1 MKAGDT
7 VDHYQLLKTLGHG
20 GMGGVWIAF
29 DPEENDLVAVK
40 TLFEEYADNELY
52 VKRFQREIDLMKRLT
67 HPNIVGYKG
76 GGRTDRTY
84 YLALEYI
91 RGMDLADFL
100 KGNGR
105 IPVADALPIIS
116 SMARAL
122 GYAHEQGVIHRDIK
136 PSNIMLST
144 EGKIAK
150 ILDFGVA
157 HAEDPNL
164 LTATGDVV
172 GTFLYASP
180 EQNQGKQIDE
190 RSDVYALGLTFH
202 ELLTGKRLLKGANHQ
217 EVTAM
222 QLTVPIQAPSKLV
235 PSVPVDL
242 DRIVLRMLEVEAA
255 KRYQSFDELLV
266 DLDAFQSDPQEF
278 AQDRR
283 SIYEYPDLVPEFK
296 VAQKFL
302 REEHWDRAIETAQ
315 SLLGRAPRAAE
326 LHVLV
331 GQAQRSKG
339 LPFNAVN
346 AFKRAITFERGNIG
360 YHMELA
366 QTYEEMGMEGAA
378 VETYQAILVIEPNST
393 KAKRRL
399 QAIQGGGTASAEVEE
414 ESAAASIA
422 ATNSDLNQG
431 FQDVRRRSQH
441 GADKARVTAEM
452 IAAANARSRTTED
465 EQGAAEEVLA
475 ETAQDDMEA
484 RRQAL
489 DDALAVP
496 IDQTRA
502 PVVTVFLWPYGFLRM
517 GKKGGAVVAALVEV
531 ALIAGFVFFA
541 THPSWVPPELFGSSA
556 ISFAA
561 ANPGESARYGQVA
574 CGLLWLVGAGFLAL
588 EVYSVA
594 PHHNKQAYVVEVD
607 PEEQTVLLNAG
618 AGRGFAKGDR
628 LLAYQRRPEGGHS
641 CELIGEIKVVEVLA
655 GEAAGRFYA
664 SGKKVIGFGDFVISS
679 AAVHEGGI
687 DPTRPNPTR
696 FPEAARA

>member
-1 MKAGDT
+1 MKAGDK

-29 DPEENDLVAVK
+29 DPEHNDLCAVK

-67 HPNIVGYKG
+67 HPNVVGYKG
-76 GGRTDRTY
+76 GGKTDRTY
-84 YLALEYI
+84 YLALEFI
-91 RGMDLADFL
+91 RGMDLADYL
-100 KGNGR
+100 KENGK
-105 IPVADALPIIS
+105 IPVADALPIVASI
-116 SMARAL
+116 ARAL
-122 GYAHEQGVIHRDIK
+122 SYSHEQGVIHRDIK

-190 RSDVYALGLTFH
+190 RADVYALGLTFH
-202 ELLTGKRLLKGANHQ
+202 ELLTGKRVLKGANHQ

-222 QLTVPIQAPSKLV
+222 QLTVPVQAPSKMV
-235 PSVPVDL
+235 PSVPVEL
-242 DRIVLRMLEVEAA
+242 DRIVLRMLEVEAE
-255 KRYQSFDELLV
+255 KRYQTFDELLV
-266 DLDAFQSDPQEF
+266 DLDAFQADPMEF

-283 SIYEYPDLVPEFK
+283 SIYEFPTLVPDFK
-296 VAQKFL
+296 KAQKFL
-302 REEHWDRAIETAQ
+302 RDQQWDQAIETAQ

-366 QTYEEMGMEGAA
+366 QTYEQMGMEGPA
-378 VETYQAILVIEPNST
+378 VETYEAILVIEPNST

-399 QAIQGGGTASAEVEE
+399 EAIRNGTAEE
-414 ESAAASIA
+414 DSDDSSMSLAS
-422 ATNSDLNQG
+422 TNSDLNKG
-431 FQDVRRRSQH
+431 FQDVRRRSLH
-441 GADKARVTAEM
+441 GEEKGRVTAEM
-452 IAAANARSRTTED
+452 IAAANARGR
-465 EQGAAEEVLA
+465 AEEEGGEPMPSEA
-475 ETAQDDMEA
+475 PEEAAGGDPEA
-484 RRQAL
+484 RREAL
-489 DDALAVP
+489 DNALVPP
-496 IDQTRA
+496 IDQVRV
-502 PVVTVFLWPYGFLRM
+502 PLVTAILWPF
-517 GKKGGAVVAALVEV
+517 
-531 ALIAGFVFFA
+531 GFVRLGKTSAAAIVTLLELALLGGFAFFA
-541 THPSWVPPELFGSSA
+541 THTSWVPPEFFGSSA

-561 ANPGESARYGQVA
+561 AHPGESARYGQLA
-574 CGLLWLVGAGFLAL
+574 CGALWFVGAAFFAL
-588 EVYSVA
+588 EIYSLA

-607 PEEQTVLLNAG
+607 PEEQTVLVNAG

-628 LLAYQRRPEGGHS
+628 LLIYKNKPHAAGSG
-641 CELIGEIKVVEVLA
+641 ELIGEVKLVEVLA
-655 GEAAGRFYA
+655 GEAAGRFYP
-664 SGKKVIGFGDFVISS
+664 SGEKVAGFGDFVIAA
-679 AAVHEGGI
+679 AAVHDGGI
-687 DPTRPNPTR
+687 DPTKPSKTR
-696 FPEAARA
+696 FPG

>member
-1 MKAGDT
+1 MKAGDR

-29 DPEENDLVAVK
+29 DPEHNDLVAVK
-40 TLFEEYADNELY
+40 TLFEEY
-52 VKRFQREIDLMKRLT
+52 
-67 HPNIVGYKG
+67 KG
-76 GGRTDRTY
+76 GGKTERTY

-100 KGNGR
+100 KANGR
-105 IPVADALPIIS
+105 ISVADALPVIS
-116 SMARAL
+116 SIARAMS
-122 GYAHEQGVIHRDIK
+122 YAHEQGVIHRDIK

-164 LTATGDVV
+164 MTATGDVV

-202 ELLTGKRLLKGANHQ
+202 ELLTGKRVLKGANHQ

-235 PSVPVDL
+235 PSVPVEL
-242 DRIVLRMLEVEAA
+242 DRILLRMLEVEQE
-255 KRYQSFDELLV
+255 KRYQTCDELLV
-266 DLDAFQSDPQEF
+266 DLDAFVSDPQEF

-296 VAQKFL
+296 VAQQAF
-302 REEHWDRAIETAQ
+302 REERWDQAIEAAQ

-331 GQAQRSKG
+331 GQAHRAKG

-366 QTYEEMGMEGAA
+366 QTYEQMGMEGPAI
-378 VETYQAILVIEPNST
+378 ETYETILVIEPNST

-399 QAIQGGGTASAEVEE
+399 AAIKGGEPAGGEE
-414 ESAAASIA
+414 ESAPAAPA
-422 ATNSDLNQG
+422 APVSALQKTLEDA
-431 FQDVRRRSQH
+431 RRRSQH
-441 GADKARVTAEM
+441 GQDKIRVTAEM
-452 IAAANARSRTTED
+452 IAAANARGKADDPAEAAGSSDED
-465 EQGAAEEVLA
+465 LEARSKVLA
-475 ETAQDDMEA
+475 E
-484 RRQAL
+484 AL
-489 DDALAVP
+489 VAT
-496 IDQTRA
+496 IDPTRD
-502 PVVTVFLWPYGFLRM
+502 PVLTGLFWPYGFFRF
-517 GKKGGAVVAALVEV
+517 GRVAAGGGMGLLEL
-531 ALIAGFVFFA
+531 ALLAGFLFFF
-541 THPSWVPPELFGSSA
+541 TNPGWVPPESFGEAA

-561 ANPGESARYGQVA
+561 AHPGESARYGQMA
-574 CGLLWLVGAGFLAL
+574 CGLLWLLGAGWLAF
-588 EVYSVA
+588 EIYSVA
-594 PHHNKQAYVVEVD
+594 PHINKQAYVVEVD
-607 PEEQTVLLNAG
+607 SEEQTVLLNAG

-628 LLAYQRRPEGGHS
+628 LLAYQPLPHS
-641 CELIGEIKVVEVLA
+641 AGSGELIGEVKLVEVLP
-655 GEAAGRFYA
+655 GEAAGRFYP
-664 SGKKVIGFGDFVISS
+664 SGDKVVRFGDFVISA
-679 AAVHEGGI
+679 AAVHDGGI
-687 DPTRPNPTR
+687 DPTKPSKDR
-696 FPEAARA
+696 FPEGPQN